1 MIGTLLPAPVSAA
14 EAFEDPP
21 GLTLLGL
28 EREAVRTA
36 APKRLAEFTTARWCA
51 RRALAGL
58 GMPPVPI
65 PRGRRG
71 APVWPP
77 GIVGSMTHHDGYR
90 AAAVARQ
97 ADARS
102 LGIDAEPHLPLPDG
116 VLELIALPTELRR
129 IAELSGRHPLVHW
142 DRLLFSMK
150 ESVYKAWFPPRVPV
164 AGARGGRH
172 RHGPGRQLHGAPVRL
187 PSPGPSRGVHGTLD
201 GGQRARRHVDPGA
214 AVPDAVGRRAEVRGP
229 RKWGNPYEIFMCAV
243 CSLTC
248 PGAGSLPI
256 LSGDIRLDREGPI
269 ERHG

>member
-1 MIGTLLPAPVSAA
+1 MIGTLLPAPVSVA

-21 GLTLLGL
+21 GLTLIGL

-116 VLELIALPTELRR
+116 VLELIALPAELRR

-150 ESVYKAWFPPRVPV
+150 ESVYKAWFPLTYRWLGHEEADIVMDPAGTFTAHLFASHPRVPPEGFTGRWTV
-164 AGARGGRH
+164 DRGLVVTSILVPPYPTPSG
-172 RHGPGRQLHGAPVRL
+172 GAPR
-187 PSPGPSRGVHGTLD
+187 
-201 GGQRARRHVDPGA
+201 
-214 AVPDAVGRRAEVRGP
+214 
-229 RKWGNPYEIFMCAV
+229 
-243 CSLTC
+243 
-248 PGAGSLPI
+248 
-256 LSGDIRLDREGPI
+256 
-269 ERHG
+269 

>member
-1 MIGTLLPAPVSAA
+1 MIGTLLPPPVSVA

-102 LGIDAEPHLPLPDG
+102 LGIDVEPHLPLPDG

-129 IAELSGRHPLVHW
+129 IAELSGRHPLVRW

-150 ESVYKAWFPPRVPV
+150 ESVYKAWFPLTYRWLGHEEADIAMDPAGSFTARLFASHPRVPPEGFTGRWTV
-164 AGARGGRH
+164 ERGLVVTSVLV
-172 RHGPGRQLHGAPVRL
+172 PPYPT
-187 PSPGPSRGVHGTLD
+187 PS
-201 GGQRARRHVDPGA
+201 GG
-214 AVPDAVGRRAEVRGP
+214 EP
-229 RKWGNPYEIFMCAV
+229 R
-243 CSLTC
+243 
-248 PGAGSLPI
+248 
-256 LSGDIRLDREGPI
+256 
-269 ERHG
+269 